1 MGRSREDLRVYQDT
15 DMTKLLL
22 VFLAVLAVAA
32 ITSARQLEQ
41 DSSLS
46 EDLAFS
52 RIARS
57 PEADAKRKSRRPK
70 SRASKRK
77 NKSRRQKKRR
87 TRKSKKRGGKRGKKQ
102 SKKGTKG
109 RRGSKSRSSGR
120 QINYEECAM
129 KMKDFAS
136 RIKKAGNL
144 DRQAIRINKFKDI
157 TSTKKGKKGDF
168 NTTLATLTT
177 ALGGN
182 KSAPACRQSG
192 VNFTDQ
198 LETLDNCMTEIEASC
213 TFEMDSNVTA
223 EVTACQEAGR
233 ALFTEVDKCLKPSLA
248 LADACSCF
256 GNLTNTNLDK
266 VKSCNITAA
275 NSAVTSSKKKCT
287 QGFSACKR
295 AEAGVVDIVDQCK
308 PERKCGGA
316 ASKEEAEQQLK
327 ILTPLSDA
335 LSNTGFADAMSDAG
349 LNTGTGSDG
358 VLSRRHVRQVTE
370 DGAACLEILEDW
382 KSFNKSASLAVPGV
396 AADIDEKE
404 TTNTINTLNKIN
416 NRATL
421 ADDLQSCQTAA
432 RQSTAA
438 IIQIRFYVFWC
449 DWFQNSVVE
458 VRITIIEAT
467 FNLSPATTTAA
478 AANTTASA
486 GETTAAAGETT
497 AAAGETTAAAGETTA
512 AAGETTAAAGET
524 TAETTAA
531 AGR

>member
-1 MGRSREDLRVYQDT
+1 MGRSREDPGVSQDT

-70 SRASKRK
+70 SRASQRK
-77 NKSRRQKKRR
+77 NKSRRQRKRR

-192 VNFTDQ
+192 VNFTGQ
-198 LETLDNCMTEIEASC
+198 LKTLDNCMTDIEASC

-316 ASKEEAEQQLK
+316 V
-327 ILTPLSDA
+327 
-335 LSNTGFADAMSDAG
+335 SNTGFADAMSDAG

-396 AADIDEKE
+396 AADIDETE

-432 RQSTAA
+432 RQSPAA

-449 DWFQNSVVE
+449 VWFQNSVVE
-458 VRITIIEAT
+458 VRITIIVAT

-478 AANTTASA
+478 AANTTAAAGDTTAAA
-486 GETTAAAGETT
+486 GETTVAAGETT
-497 AAAGETTAAAGETTA
+497 AAAGETTAAAGETTD

-524 TAETTAA
+524 TAAA
-531 AGR
+531 

>member
-22 VFLAVLAVAA
+22 VFPAVLAVAA

-77 NKSRRQKKRR
+77 NKSRKQKKRR

-168 NTTLATLTT
+168 NT
-177 ALGGN
+177 
-182 KSAPACRQSG
+182 
-192 VNFTDQ
+192 
-198 LETLDNCMTEIEASC
+198 TLDNCMTEIEASC

-316 ASKEEAEQQLK
+316 ASKEEAEQQLRV
-327 ILTPLSDA
+327 LTPLSDA

-382 KSFNKSASLAVPGV
+382 KTFNKSASKAVPGV
-396 AADIDEKE
+396 AADIDEEE

-432 RQSTAA
+432 RQSPAA

-497 AAAGETTAAAGETTA
+497 AAAGETTD
-512 AAGETTAAAGET
+512 
-524 TAETTAA
+524 
-531 AGR
+531 

>member
-109 RRGSKSRSSGR
+109 RRGSKSRSSVR

-129 KMKDFAS
+129 KMKDFAG

-168 NTTLATLTT
+168 NTTLAALTT

-198 LETLDNCMTEIEASC
+198 LTTLDNCMTEIEASC

-223 EVTACQEAGR
+223 EVTDCQEAGR

-256 GNLTNTNLDK
+256 GNLTSTNLDK

-308 PERKCGGA
+308 QERKCGGA

-358 VLSRRHVRQVTE
+358 VLSRRHVRQATE

-396 AADIDEKE
+396 AAVPSRHHSDQILCVLVCLVPKLRCGGQDHHHRSNLQPLACYDNCCCSKH
-404 TTNTINTLNKIN
+404 NRFCRGDNSCCRRNNSCCRGDNSCCRRNNCCCRGNNSCCRGDNCCCRGDNCCCRGDNCCCRRNNCCCRRN
-416 NRATL
+416 NRCCRGNNRC
-421 ADDLQSCQTAA
+421 S
-432 RQSTAA
+432 
-438 IIQIRFYVFWC
+438 
-449 DWFQNSVVE
+449 
-458 VRITIIEAT
+458 
-467 FNLSPATTTAA
+467 
-478 AANTTASA
+478 
-486 GETTAAAGETT
+486 
-497 AAAGETTAAAGETTA
+497 
-512 AAGETTAAAGET
+512 
-524 TAETTAA
+524 
-531 AGR
+531 

>member
-77 NKSRRQKKRR
+77 NKSRKQKKRR

-316 ASKEEAEQQLK
+316 ASKEEAEQQLRV
-327 ILTPLSDA
+327 LTPLSDA

-396 AADIDEKE
+396 AADIDEEE

-432 RQSTAA
+432 RQSPAA

-449 DWFQNSVVE
+449 VWFQNSVVE
-458 VRITIIEAT
+458 VRITIIVAT

-478 AANTTASA
+478 AANTTAAA

-524 TAETTAA
+524 TAAP
-531 AGR
+531 